1 MPLKVLPDVSKDDI
15 ICPETMRTCYMNVL
29 ILTGWGYHDYAV
41 AAAAALKIFGNKA
54 DVCGVSRRRLPELL
68 GEAGSKWD
76 KIVILGVS
84 LLADVPM
91 LAKSLENLKTNGVK
105 VFWISAFDVPE
116 NIVADLKGLLDRRV
130 ADCDTIL
137 DAVGVAFKKDVSEFH
152 SYLADGKKATVA
164 AKKYHEIIEAAQ
176 FVYRN
181 YQDENAYGMV
191 IRNMAAGIK
200 PEAWGPDAEKLL
212 KDYRRYGNRELV
224 GKSLQI
230 QSLRERINK
239 VAAHPDA
246 RVLIIGE
253 SGTGKETVAQQ
264 IHTKSPRKNE
274 PFIAF
279 NCASVNPELLASRFF
294 GHEKGAFTGAD
305 HQTDGLFQMANGGT
319 LFLDEIGELLPEAQ
333 ALLLRVL
340 EGGRFMR
347 VGGKEEIEVD
357 VRLITATNR
366 NLPIR
371 VRDGKFRADLFQ
383 RLNIVQLRIP
393 ALREH
398 KEDIA
403 DIANAWWRKHHHNA
417 TLTEKQID
425 ALGEYDYPGNV
436 RELLNILDRAT
447 VLEESDFEALMKE
460 HREMNAGLIDVGCTE
475 QGIVPDDL
483 EGATRY
489 HVRKVYD
496 KYGQNLTKAATA
508 LNVSRNTVRK
518 YL

>member
-1 MPLKVLPDVSKDDI
+1 
-15 ICPETMRTCYMNVL
+15 MNIL
-29 ILTGWGYHDYAV
+29 ILTGWGYHDYV
-41 AAAAALKIFGNKA
+41 AAAAATLKIFGNKA
-54 DVCGVSRRRLPELL
+54 DVCGVSRRRLPEMLRD
-68 GEAGSKWD
+68 AGSKWD

-84 LLADVPM
+84 LSADVPM
-91 LAKSLENLKTNGVK
+91 LAKSLENLKKKGVK
-105 VFWISAFDVPE
+105 VFWISAFDASE

-130 ADCDTIL
+130 GDCDTIL
-137 DAVGVAFKKDVSEFH
+137 DAVGVAFKKDVSEFRL
-152 SYLADGKKATVA
+152 YLAEGKKATVA
-164 AKKYHEIIEAAQ
+164 AKKYHEIIDAAQ

-181 YQDENAYGMV
+181 YQDEDAYGMV

-200 PEAWGPDAEKLL
+200 PEAWGPEAEKLL

-224 GKSLQI
+224 GKSLQM
-230 QSLRERINK
+230 QSLQERINK

-294 GHEKGAFTGAD
+294 GHEKGAFTGAER
-305 HQTDGLFQMANGGT
+305 QTDGLFQMANGGT

-366 NLPIR
+366 NLPLR

-383 RLNIVQLRIP
+383 RLNVVQLRIP
-393 ALREH
+393 SLREH
-398 KEDIA
+398 KDDIA
-403 DIANAWWRKHHHNA
+403 DIANAWWRKHHDNA
-417 TLTEKQID
+417 TLTEKQIA

-447 VLEESDFEALMKE
+447 VLEEGDFEALMKE
-460 HREMNAGLIDVGCTE
+460 HREMNAGLIDSGCTE

-496 KYGQNLTKAATA
+496 KYGQNLTKAASA

>member
-1 MPLKVLPDVSKDDI
+1 
-15 ICPETMRTCYMNVL
+15 MNTL
-29 ILTGWGYHDYAV
+29 ILTGWGYHDYTV
-41 AAAAALKIFGNKA
+41 AAAATLKIFGNKA
-54 DVCGVSRRRLPELL
+54 DVCGVSRRRLPEMLA
-68 GEAGSKWD
+68 EAGSKWD

-84 LLADVPM
+84 LSGDVPM
-91 LAKSLENLKTNGVK
+91 LAKSLANLKKKGVK
-105 VFWISAFDVPE
+105 VFWISAFDAPE
-116 NIVADLKGLLDRRV
+116 NIIADLKGLLDRRV
-130 ADCDTIL
+130 GDCDSIL
-137 DAVGVAFKKDVSEFH
+137 DAVGVAFNKDVSEFRL
-152 SYLADGKKATVA
+152 YLTEGKKATVV
-164 AKKYHEIIEAAQ
+164 AKKYHEIIDAAQ

-181 YQDENAYGMV
+181 YQDEDAYGMV

-224 GKSLQI
+224 GKSLQM
-230 QSLRERINK
+230 QSLQERINK

-274 PFIAF
+274 SFIAF

-294 GHEKGAFTGAD
+294 GHEKGAFTGAE

-366 NLPIR
+366 NLPLR
-371 VRDGKFRADLFQ
+371 VREGKFRADLFQ
-383 RLNIVQLRIP
+383 RLNVVQLRIP
-393 ALREH
+393 SLREH

-403 DIANAWWRKHHHNA
+403 DIANAWWRKHHAQA
-417 TLTEKQID
+417 TLTAEQIA

-447 VLEESDFEALMKE
+447 VLDETDFVALMKE
-460 HREMNAGLIDVGCTE
+460 HREMNAGLEPPKETAPAED
-475 QGIVPDDL
+475 VPDNL
-483 EGATRY
+483 EEAVRC

-496 KYGQNLTKAATA
+496 KCGRNMTETAKALGVA
-508 LNVSRNTVRK
+508 RNTVRK